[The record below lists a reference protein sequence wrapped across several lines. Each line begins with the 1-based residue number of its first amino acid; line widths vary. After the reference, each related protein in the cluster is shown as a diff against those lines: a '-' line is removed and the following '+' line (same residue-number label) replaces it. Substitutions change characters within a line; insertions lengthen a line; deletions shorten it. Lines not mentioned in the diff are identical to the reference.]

1 MIKTNSL
8 SVTIIPFTRMD
19 KVLGYKVPAE
29 ILDQVRIGSLVIV
42 PLLRRLELGIVKDL
56 EAPRDYPLSKLKYI
70 SNVVYPKPVLTPDL
84 LRLADWIQKYYA
96 VSADSIFGAMIPV
109 SYTHLTLPTKA

>member
-1 MIKTNSL
+1 
-8 SVTIIPFTRMD
+8 MD

-70 SNVVYPKPVLTPDL
+70 SGLDTIFSTQLFCFEYG
-84 LRLADWIQKYYA
+84 QKL
-96 VSADSIFGAMIPV
+96 SCI
-109 SYTHLTLPTKA
+109 